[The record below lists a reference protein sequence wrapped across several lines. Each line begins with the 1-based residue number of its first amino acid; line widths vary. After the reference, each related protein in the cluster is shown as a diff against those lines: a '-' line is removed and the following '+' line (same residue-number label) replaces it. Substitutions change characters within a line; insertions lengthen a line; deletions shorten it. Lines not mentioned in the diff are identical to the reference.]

1 MDESRNAD
9 TQTLHC
15 SLNFQIIS
23 PRDNEDV
30 NFQAH
35 REKAPYLKAKNS
47 YLIKHPVITIAL
59 NERVVIM
66 ILSREI

>member
-1 MDESRNAD
+1 MKTWIFKHTVR
-9 TQTLHC
+9 
-15 SLNFQIIS
+15 
-23 PRDNEDV
+23 
-30 NFQAH
+30 
-35 REKAPYLKAKNS
+35 KAPYLKAKNS

>member
-35 REKAPYLKAKNS
+35 REKGSLFES
-47 YLIKHPVITIAL
+47 
-59 NERVVIM
+59 
-66 ILSREI
+66 